1 MKEDFIRMDGLNM
14 KEVYFDQ
21 YCKDCANVTKSEEE
35 DICNECLTE
44 CARPNSHKPIN
55 FTPKNPQS

>member
-1 MKEDFIRMDGLNM
+1 MDGLNM